1 MTKQFFCFFLLLP
14 LISQAQSFVIHNDLI
29 ATQTKNSA
37 YKIAWNELY
46 GQKLD
51 AIKKDRERTTSYL
64 GIIQQV
70 QEKILQCLSNVDAAI
85 KNGKAL
91 FYISKKIPLIFTN
104 LQKSVVAA
112 VGKPYSLALVGNQ
125 IPIFTV
131 RLTNLTNYLNQQV
144 LGSDESILIDQAARD
159 RFVRTVYDEINVLYQ
174 LSNSMYRTIESA
186 NFQDAVNKIVPFQT
200 YINIDRVIIQDILF
214 RFKF

>member
-1 MTKQFFCFFLLLP
+1 MKKLFFMPLLLP
-14 LISQAQSFVIHNDLI
+14 LIIKAQSFVIHNDLI
-29 ATQTKNSA
+29 ATQLNNSS
-37 YKIAWNELY
+37 YKIVWNELY

-51 AIKKDRERTTSYL
+51 AIKKDREITTANL

-70 QEKILQCLSNVDAAI
+70 QEKILKSLSNVDDAI

-91 FYISKKIPLIFTN
+91 FYISKKIPLIYTN

-112 VGKPYSLALVGNQ
+112 VGKPYSLALVNDQ
-125 IPIFTV
+125 IPVFTV
-131 RLTNLTNYLNQQV
+131 RLTNLTKYLNQQV
-144 LGSDESILIDQAARD
+144 LGNDESILMDQSARD
-159 RFVRTVYDEINVLYQ
+159 RLVRNVYEEINVLYQ

-200 YINIDRVIIQDILF
+200 YINIDNVIIQDILF

>member
-1 MTKQFFCFFLLLP
+1 MKHIICIFFLLP
-14 LISQAQSFVIHNDLI
+14 LLTKAQSFVIHNDLI
-29 ATQTKNSA
+29 ATQGTNSS

-51 AIKKDRERTTSYL
+51 AIKKDRERTTSCL

-70 QEKILQCLSNVDAAI
+70 QEKILKSLSNVDDAI

-112 VGKPYSLALVGNQ
+112 VGKPYSLVLVGNQ

-144 LGSDESILIDQAARD
+144 LGSDASILMDQASRD
-159 RFVRTVYDEINVLYQ
+159 RFVRNVYDEINVLYQ
-174 LSNSMYRTIESA
+174 LSSSMYRTIESA

-200 YINIDRVIIQDILF
+200 YINIDKVIIQDILF

>member
-1 MTKQFFCFFLLLP
+1 MKHFFCMLLLLP
-14 LISQAQSFVIHNDLI
+14 LITKAQSFVIHNDLI
-29 ATQTKNSA
+29 ATQLTNSS

-51 AIKKDRERTTSYL
+51 AIKNHREQTASCL
-64 GIIQQV
+64 GVIQQV
-70 QEKILQCLSNVDAAI
+70 QEKIFQSLSNVDDAI

-112 VGKPYSLALVGNQ
+112 VGKPYSLVLVSNQ

-131 RLTNLTNYLNQQV
+131 RLTNLTSYLNQQV
-144 LGSDESILIDQAARD
+144 LGTDENILMDQAARD
-159 RFVRTVYDEINVLYQ
+159 RFVRNVYDEINVLYQ

-200 YINIDRVIIQDILF
+200 YINIDNAIIQDILF

>member
-1 MTKQFFCFFLLLP
+1 MLLLLP
-14 LISQAQSFVIHNDLI
+14 LITKAQSFVIHNDLI
-29 ATQTKNSA
+29 ATQLTNSS

-51 AIKKDRERTTSYL
+51 AIKNHREQTASCL
-64 GIIQQV
+64 GVIQQV
-70 QEKILQCLSNVDAAI
+70 QEKIFQSLSNVDDAI

-112 VGKPYSLALVGNQ
+112 VGKPYSLVLVSNQ

-131 RLTNLTNYLNQQV
+131 RLTNLTSYLNQQV
-144 LGSDESILIDQAARD
+144 LGTDENILMDQAARD
-159 RFVRTVYDEINVLYQ
+159 RFVRNVYDEINVLYQ

-200 YINIDRVIIQDILF
+200 YINIDNAIIQDILF

>member
-1 MTKQFFCFFLLLP
+1 MKKFFFILLLLP
-14 LISQAQSFVIHNDLI
+14 FIIKAQSFVIHRDLI
-29 ATQTKNSA
+29 ATQLTNSS
-37 YKIAWNELY
+37 YKIVWNELY

-51 AIKKDRERTTSYL
+51 AIKKDRERTTTCL

-70 QEKILQCLSNVDAAI
+70 QEKILKSLSNVDDAI

-91 FYISKKIPLIFTN
+91 FYISKKIPLIYTN

-112 VGKPYSLALVGNQ
+112 VGKPYSLALVNDQ

-131 RLTNLTNYLNQQV
+131 RLTNLTKYLNQQV
-144 LGSDESILIDQAARD
+144 LGNDESILMDQSARD
-159 RFVRTVYDEINVLYQ
+159 RLVRNVYEEINVLYQ

-200 YINIDRVIIQDILF
+200 YINIDNVIIQDILF

>member
-1 MTKQFFCFFLLLP
+1 MKKISFILLLLP
-14 LISQAQSFVIHNDLI
+14 LIIKAQSFVIHRDLI
-29 ATQTKNSA
+29 ATQLNNSS
-37 YKIAWNELY
+37 YKIVWNELY

-51 AIKKDRERTTSYL
+51 AIKKDRERTTTYL
-64 GIIQQV
+64 GIVQQV
-70 QEKILQCLSNVDAAI
+70 QEKIVKSLSNVDDAI

-112 VGKPYSLALVGNQ
+112 VGKPYSLALVNDQ
-125 IPIFTV
+125 VPIFTV
-131 RLTNLTNYLNQQV
+131 RLTNLTNYLIQQV
-144 LGSDESILIDQAARD
+144 LGNDESILMDQAARD
-159 RFVRTVYDEINVLYQ
+159 RFVRNVYDEINVIYQ

-186 NFQDAVNKIVPFQT
+186 NFQDTVNKIVPFQT
-200 YINIDRVIIQDILF
+200 YINIDNVIIQDILF